1 MSTDAITEGFDDVT
15 LNEDTQ
21 EEVKDIKNKD
31 LALASL
37 SENEGWKQLRGWL
50 EQRRDDYKQMNH
62 IDTSAMSLDEIG
74 QKFVVA
80 SLVADEIDTILNRVD
95 TTKAEVD
102 RLVQESATKSKS
114 KKK

>member
-1 MSTDAITEGFDDVT
+1 MSTEAITEGFDDVS
-15 LNEDTQ
+15 LNEEAQTQ
-21 EEVKDIKNKD
+21 NQDIKNKD

-37 SENEGWKQLRGWL
+37 DSNEGWRQLREYL
-50 EQRRDDYKQMNH
+50 EQRRNDYKQMNH
-62 IDTSAMSLDEIG
+62 IDTSNMTLDEIG

-102 RLVQESATKSKS
+102 RLAEESTQSKS
-114 KKK
+114 KK